1 MCAQLLNKH
10 VSAQPGV
17 ATVAI
22 GKGVDGDQPVM
33 ETDGDLI
40 HRLHPIGDVGQQN
53 RHLHADLP
61 PVGADALVA
70 AAVLTGPTPALAEH
84 LAMQTPQPALFQRPG
99 PLLAEQ
105 PEQSSLDVLLF
116 PFVELASVD
125 QMGAPQTLQLLA
137 IQWRSPLLVGSRSI
151 PQRAPG
157 PQGVLQVAVEG
168 LGHPPQGTELDA
180 IGRLGLLQA
189 AVNDLRP
196 PDAPHPSEQAAALS
210 PRGRRG
216 TPPAARSLR
225 TCSALASTRTQPPVM
240 KSSLPVSKACS
251 RRCWLLLRS

>member
-1 MCAQLLNKH
+1 MCAQLLNQH

-22 GKGVDGDQPVM
+22 GRGVDGDQPVM
-33 ETDGDLI
+33 EMDGELI
-40 HRLHPIGDVGQQN
+40 HRLHLIGDVGQQN

-70 AAVLTGPTPALAEH
+70 AAVLTGPTPD
-84 LAMQTPQPALFQRPG
+84 LFQQPG

-137 IQWRSPLLVGSRSI
+137 I
-151 PQRAPG
+151 
-157 PQGVLQVAVEG
+157 
-168 LGHPPQGTELDA
+168 H
-180 IGRLGLLQA
+180 
-189 AVNDLRP
+189 
-196 PDAPHPSEQAAALS
+196 
-210 PRGRRG
+210 
-216 TPPAARSLR
+216 
-225 TCSALASTRTQPPVM
+225 
-240 KSSLPVSKACS
+240 
-251 RRCWLLLRS
+251 